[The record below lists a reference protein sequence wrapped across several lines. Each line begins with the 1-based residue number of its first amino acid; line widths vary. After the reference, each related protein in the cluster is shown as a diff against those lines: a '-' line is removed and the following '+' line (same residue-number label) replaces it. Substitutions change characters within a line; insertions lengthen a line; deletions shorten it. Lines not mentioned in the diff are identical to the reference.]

1 MCSEK
6 AFWVHVDEE
15 RLANQNLIEDLQT
28 RFCSKPSAK
37 LSEASSNPNSGK
49 KSKELKVLDAKSAQ
63 NLSVVLGRQIRY
75 WIIILLYLYFA
86 GGALKYISYSDLRKC
101 ILMCDTSVLTEN
113 LLQSLI
119 QVTQDDLFCIMI
131 DWTPYFYC
139 FSTSLH
145 QSSWPS

>member
-6 AFWVHVDEE
+6 AFWVQVDEE

-63 NLSVVLGRQIRY
+63 NLSVVLGKLFGY
-75 WIIILLYLYFA
+75 WEYNYFVF
-86 GGALKYISYSDLRKC
+86 
-101 ILMCDTSVLTEN
+101 VL
-113 LLQSLI
+113 
-119 QVTQDDLFCIMI
+119 
-131 DWTPYFYC
+131 
-139 FSTSLH
+139 
-145 QSSWPS
+145 